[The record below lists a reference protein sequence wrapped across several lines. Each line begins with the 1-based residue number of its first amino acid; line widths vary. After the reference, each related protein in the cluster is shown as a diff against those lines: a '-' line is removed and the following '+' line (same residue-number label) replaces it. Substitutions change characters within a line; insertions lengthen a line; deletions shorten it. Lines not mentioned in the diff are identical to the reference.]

1 MKNVNID
8 RAFIVIVSI
17 IFPCILGFAVSYK
30 LKIDIQK
37 LRGVEVIKILLGVWA
52 TLLGFIIT
60 ALSILIAMPGE
71 DYLKALRNTKHYGTV
86 LFTYICTCICMLAA
100 IVFSSIVVL
109 LDIWNELI
117 FSIFIAFAA
126 NTVILLL
133 LCLFFMAF
141 MMHKMRE

>member
-1 MKNVNID
+1 MKNANID
-8 RAFIVIVSI
+8 RVFIVIVSI
-17 IFPCILGFAVSYK
+17 IFPCILGFVVSYK
-30 LKIDIQK
+30 LKINIQK
-37 LRGVEVIKILLGVWA
+37 LCGVEVIKILLGVWA

-71 DYLKALRNTKHYGTV
+71 DYLKALRKTTHYGTV

-141 MMHKMRE
+141 MIHKMKE